1 MVILRTLVVT
11 KPMILIENIA
21 QQDCETIRHDTNEM
35 MVLPERTVTMMMM
48 IVMEVAVVVLNK
60 ILMRIKM
67 DWD

>member
-1 MVILRTLVVT
+1 MVT

-21 QQDCETIRHDTNEM
+21 QQDCETVRHDTNEM
-35 MVLPERTVTMMMM
+35 MVLPERTVTVMMMM

>member
-1 MVILRTLVVT
+1 
-11 KPMILIENIA
+11 MILIENIA
-21 QQDCETIRHDTNEM
+21 QQDCETIRHDTNEL
-35 MVLPERTVTMMMM
+35 MVLPERTVTVMMMM